1 MSKKINAQLNQSD
14 GEEKRYIISQQ
25 EFNFLNSM
33 DTIGYS
39 FNHYMNQLK
48 GEFTKMIA
56 FRLGYGAETDLEFS
70 IDLKDPKREL
80 TIKPMSVP
88 EEDKKL

>member
-1 MSKKINAQLNQSD
+1 MSKKINDQLKQSD
-14 GEEKRYIISQQ
+14 SEGKKYIISQQ

-80 TIKPMSVP
+80 TIKPMPIP